1 VAVEKWIA
9 GSGAGLTWTA
19 AYTAASTFNT
29 IANGNA
35 IISDLQLDNSTA
47 LDIFADFAFVGGSI
61 TTVAPN
67 FIGVYLY
74 PLNSDASTYGD
85 SRFGSSAAGPPP
97 GVYWVGNIGLP
108 VGTQALTGMV
118 SRIIIPPGKFKFLI
132 YNQAGASLAG
142 SGANTIL
149 YRTYNRSVA

>member
-1 VAVEKWIA
+1 MATEKWVA
-9 GSGAGLTWTA
+9 GSLQGLTWGN
-19 AYTAASTFNT
+19 AYTSATTFNS

-35 IISDLQLDNSTA
+35 ILSDLQIDNSTA

-61 TTVAPN
+61 TTAAPN
-67 FIGVYLY
+67 YIGVYLY
-74 PLNSDASTYGD
+74 PLNSDATTYGD
-85 SRFGSSAAGPPP
+85 SRFGSSTAGPPP
-97 GVYWVGNIGLP
+97 SCYYAGSIIFP

-118 SRIIIPPGKFKFLI
+118 RGIILPPGKFKYLI

-149 YRTYNRSVA
+149 HRTYNRAVS

>member
-1 VAVEKWIA
+1 MATEKWIA
-9 GSGAGLTWTA
+9 GSGQGLTWGN
-19 AYTAASTFNT
+19 AYTAASTFDS

-35 IISDLQLDNSTA
+35 IISDKQIDNSTA
-47 LDIFADFAFVGGSI
+47 LDIFADFAFVGGSV

-67 FIGVYLY
+67 YIGVYLY
-74 PLNSDASTYGD
+74 PLNSDGTTYGD

-97 GVYWVGNIGLP
+97 STYYVGTIVLP

-118 SRIIIPPGKFKFLI
+118 RGIVLPPGKFKFLI
-132 YNQAGASLAG
+132 YNQAGVTLAG